1 MCIPWW
7 VTLPQCPIESPW
19 GTPPLSYNTVLSF
32 QMVWATT
39 NKIGCAVHTCRN
51 MNVWGDIW
59 ENAVYLVC
67 NYSPK

>member
-1 MCIPWW
+1 MLLRFFTSALQSHP
-7 VTLPQCPIESPW
+7 EA
-19 GTPPLSYNTVLSF
+19 PLSFNTVLSF

-51 MNVWGDIW
+51 MNVWGDTW